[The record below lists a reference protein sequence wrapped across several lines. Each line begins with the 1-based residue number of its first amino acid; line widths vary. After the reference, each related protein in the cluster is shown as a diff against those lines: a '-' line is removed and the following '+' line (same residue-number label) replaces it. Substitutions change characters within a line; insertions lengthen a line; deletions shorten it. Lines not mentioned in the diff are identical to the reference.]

1 MELNLSKLGVKELN
15 PMQELMLSEY
25 PTHRHIVLLS
35 PTGSGKTLAYLLPLL
50 QTIDS
55 SSDALQAL
63 IVVPS
68 RELAIQTQQV
78 MRELSSTL
86 RSYACYGGRPT
97 MDEHRVIRSLLPHVI
112 VGTPGRILDHFNKE
126 NFSSQHIHSFVIDE
140 FDKCLELGFQQQI
153 ADVRQF
159 LVNATKCVLLS
170 ATDSPHISMFFNK
183 TSFEKYDFLPEHAD
197 SDDSRLS
204 LHVISS
210 PQKDKLQT
218 LLQLVCQCGQQSSLV
233 FVNYRE
239 SVERICNFLVSNG
252 VCADSFHGAMEQ
264 RDREKALYRFSNGSC
279 NVLVSTD
286 LASRGLDIPDIQNV
300 IHYHLPLSED
310 AYIHRN
316 GRTARWESL
325 GTAWMILGPEESLPS
340 YLNQTLQVEAL
351 SAFVPNPSLPKWVTL
366 YIGKGKKDKINR
378 IDVAGFLSK
387 VGGLS
392 REEIG
397 RIDVLPGWAFVAIK
411 RARVQEV
418 LDKVKGQKIKGK
430 KTIIELA
437 E

>member
-1 MELNLSKLGVKELN
+1 MELNLSKLGVNELN
-15 PMQELMLSEY
+15 SMQELMLSEY

-55 SSDALQAL
+55 SLDVLQAM
-63 IVVPS
+63 IIVPS

-112 VGTPGRILDHFNKE
+112 VGTPGRILDHFTKE

-153 ADVRQF
+153 VDVHQF
-159 LVNATKCVLLS
+159 LINATKRVLLS

-183 TSFEKYDFLPEHAD
+183 ASFEKYDFLPKQGNFD
-197 SDDSRLS
+197 KSRLS
-204 LHVISS
+204 LRGINS

-239 SVERICNFLVSNG
+239 SVKRICDYLVDNG

-286 LASRGLDIPDIQNV
+286 LASRGLDIPNIHNV

-325 GTAWMILGPEESLPS
+325 GTSWMILGPEESLPS
-340 YLNQTLQVEAL
+340 YVNQTQVEAL
-351 SAFVPNPSLPKWVTL
+351 STFVPNPSLPKWVTL
-366 YIGKGKKDKINR
+366 YIGKGKKDKINK
-378 IDVAGFLSK
+378 IDVVGFLSK
-387 VGGLS
+387 IGGLS
-392 REEIG
+392 RDEIG

-418 LDKVKGQKIKGK
+418 LNKVKGQKIKGK